1 MGAFPPVGMGVGGGL
16 DVPPPPPAGSP
27 SVAGIPPGPPQGGGP
42 PGMGQAGAL
51 PRLVFEIEN
60 SLKTL
65 ARAMPDSSAEV
76 DSIIQ
81 QLRNLV
87 AQALQGSMGKPSP
100 EGGVTAPGPGGGPY

>member
-1 MGAFPPVGMGVGGGL
+1 MGSFPPVGMGVGGGQ
-16 DVPPPPPAGSP
+16 DMPPPPPAGSP
-27 SVAGIPPGPPQGGGP
+27 SVAGIPPGPASMGP
-42 PGMGQAGAL
+42 PGMGAAGAL
-51 PRLVFEIEN
+51 PKLVFEIEN

-100 EGGVTAPGPGGGPY
+100 GGGMQSPGPGGGPY